1 MKSYPKKI
9 QAAILVRQNSSLVID
24 EISLPQK
31 LLKGQVLVKMFYSGI
46 CGSQLGEISGVK
58 GKDKYLPHLLGH
70 EGVGEVIDYGYKVS
84 KVKKGDKILL
94 HWMPASG
101 LSSEY
106 PKYTWK
112 NKIVNAG
119 SIATFNS
126 YAVVSE
132 NKITKISKKIKNQK
146 EILMLGCTASTA
158 IGSVNKLAK
167 MKKNQTVAI
176 SGCGALGLSII
187 KVCKIGG
194 AKNIIVIDINEKNIS
209 LAKKFGATF
218 YINNAKFD
226 FKKIIL
232 NKFPNLIDHF
242 FECTG
247 DVKIISDAYEC
258 LNSTG
263 NEILIGVP
271 RFKQKA
277 CIYTLDLHLGKNL
290 IGCKGGNFQPDKD
303 LNNYLKIINKS
314 EYQLK
319 KHITNEVELR
329 DINDVFSDMRKNKL
343 AGKCII
349 NLM

>member
-1 MKSYPKKI
+1 
-9 QAAILVRQNSSLVID
+9 
-24 EISLPQK
+24 
-31 LLKGQVLVKMFYSGI
+31 MFYSGI

-58 GKDKYLPHLLGH
+58 GKDRYLPHLLGH

-84 KVKKGDKILL
+84 KVKKGDKVLL

-106 PKYTWK
+106 PKYYWK

-119 SIATFNS
+119 SIATFSS
-126 YAVVSE
+126 YTIVSE
-132 NKITKISKKIKNQK
+132 NKITRISKKVKYKK
-146 EILMLGCTASTA
+146 EILLLGCTASTA

-194 AKNIIVIDINEKNIS
+194 AKNIIVIDVNEKNIR

-218 YINNAKFD
+218 CINNSKSD

-247 DVKIISDAYEC
+247 NVKIISNAYEC
-258 LNSTG
+258 LSATG

-271 RFKQKA
+271 HFNQKA
-277 CIYTLDLHLGKNL
+277 NFYTLGLHLGKNL
-290 IGCKGGNFQPDKD
+290 IGCKGGNFHPDKD
-303 LNNYLKIINKS
+303 LNNYLKIINKT

-319 KHITNEVELR
+319 KHITREVMLE
-329 DINDVFSDMRKNKL
+329 DINDVFSDMRRNKL
-343 AGKCII
+343 TGKSII

>member
-1 MKSYPKKI
+1 MILNPKKFK
-9 QAAILVRQNSSLVID
+9 AAILVKQNSPLVID
-24 EISLPQK
+24 EILCPQQ
-31 LLKGQVLVKMFYSGI
+31 LLKGQVLVKIFYSGI
-46 CGSQLGEISGVK
+46 CGSQLGEILGVK

-70 EGVGEVIDYGYKVS
+70 EAVGEVVNCGLKVT
-84 KVKKGDKILL
+84 KVKKGDKVLL
-94 HWMPASG
+94 HWMPGAG

-106 PKYTWK
+106 PKYNWK
-112 NKIVNAG
+112 GQVVNAG
-119 SIATFNS
+119 SIATFSS
-126 YAVVSE
+126 YAIISE
-132 NKITKISKKIKNQK
+132 NKLSKLNKKIKNEK
-146 EILMLGCTASTA
+146 EVLLLGCTASTA

-167 MKKNQTVAI
+167 LKKNQTVAI

-194 AKNIIVIDINEKNIS
+194 AKNIIVIDINQGNIK

-218 YINNAKFD
+218 CINNSKSN

-232 NKFPNLIDHF
+232 NNFPNLIDHF

-247 DVKIISDAYEC
+247 NIKIISDAYEC
-258 LNSTG
+258 LNSSG

-277 CIYTLDLHLGKNL
+277 SFYTLDLHLGKSL

-343 AGKCII
+343 VGKCII

>member
-1 MKSYPKKI
+1 MCYFSYFSYFTI
-9 QAAILVRQNSSLVID
+9 Q
-24 EISLPQK
+24 
-31 LLKGQVLVKMFYSGI
+31 
-46 CGSQLGEISGVK
+46 
-58 GKDKYLPHLLGH
+58 
-70 EGVGEVIDYGYKVS
+70 
-84 KVKKGDKILL
+84 
-94 HWMPASG
+94 
-101 LSSEY
+101 
-106 PKYTWK
+106 
-112 NKIVNAG
+112 
-119 SIATFNS
+119 
-126 YAVVSE
+126 VVSE
-132 NKITKISKKIKNQK
+132 NKISKLNTQIKNEK
-146 EILMLGCTASTA
+146 EVLLLGCTASTA

-167 MKKNQTVAI
+167 LKKNQTVAI

-218 YINNAKFD
+218 CINNSKSN

-247 DVKIISDAYEC
+247 NVKIISDAYEC

-277 CIYTLDLHLGKNL
+277 SIYTLDLHLGKNL

-303 LNNYLKIINKS
+303 LNNYLKIINKK
-314 EYQLK
+314 EFQLK
-319 KHITNEVELR
+319 SSITTIALGFIKKDSR
-329 DINDVFSDMRKNKL
+329 HSYFITS
-343 AGKCII
+343 
-349 NLM
+349 